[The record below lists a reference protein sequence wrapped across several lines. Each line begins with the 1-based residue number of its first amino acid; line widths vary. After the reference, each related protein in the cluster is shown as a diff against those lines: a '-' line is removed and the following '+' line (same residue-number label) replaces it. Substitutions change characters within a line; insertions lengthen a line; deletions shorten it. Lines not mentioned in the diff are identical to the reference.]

1 MKRKIPINSR
11 QAFFSMN
18 NSNVEFKSSVELL
31 FDVPMDI
38 KIENKEMD

>member
-1 MKRKIPINSR
+1 MKRKIPISIR
-11 QAFFSMN
+11 QAFFPMN
-18 NSNVEFKSSVELL
+18 NSNGEFKSSLELL

>member
-11 QAFFSMN
+11 HAFFPMN
-18 NSNVEFKSSVELL
+18 NSNVEFKSSVELF
-31 FDVPMDI
+31 FDVSMDV